1 MYWLWKW
8 IRCCF
13 LWETVFS
20 KLTVFSEF
28 FLIVWQHNILHMFH
42 FNSNVIK
49 GLFLKKYSRLYQI
62 SLGPVFLILGFSKY
76 SLLSIYL
83 LTLVWIVIY
92 SDSIR
97 SSFFKGFACDGHSLT
112 LHSSPTSWNP
122 ATLERFE
129 IYVTFSLHFCI
140 YYLGSQWETD
150 GWRHWMDGKSCWC

>member
-49 GLFLKKYSRLYQI
+49 GLFLKKIFKALPNFSRS
-62 SLGPVFLILGFSKY
+62 SLPNPWILKVFSFKR
-76 SLLSIYL
+76 LSSHPCL
-83 LTLVWIVIY
+83 DSY

-112 LHSSPTSWNP
+112 LHSSHTSWNP